1 MPVAVK
7 RHIIEDDEVL
17 TNNLTT
23 EELRSDGIE
32 SVDVVGNHYKLPVYY
47 IFVLRKEL
55 PVILFY
61 LSRGIKYT
69 LDFLG
74 VSNVIS
80 FVSKLP
86 SELEDDMIYF
96 QLSGKCYIRVI
107 RELFY
112 KYSYI
117 QSIVGGFLTVCT
129 NRTTIDQLN
138 EPKVWIKRL
147 VTPNNY
153 EKGKDILK
161 FFNRLCDS
169 HNLSRNLSNCGK
181 LSLCFNY

>member
-1 MPVAVK
+1 MVEKSSYTSNASVTLKSLMPVAVK

-86 SELEDDMIYF
+86 NELEDDMIYF
-96 QLSGKCYIRVI
+96 QLSGKC
-107 RELFY
+107 
-112 KYSYI
+112 
-117 QSIVGGFLTVCT
+117 
-129 NRTTIDQLN
+129 
-138 EPKVWIKRL
+138 
-147 VTPNNY
+147 
-153 EKGKDILK
+153 
-161 FFNRLCDS
+161 
-169 HNLSRNLSNCGK
+169 
-181 LSLCFNY
+181 